1 MSVHWTMEAVNTSV
15 STLMEAT
22 TAPVTLAMIC
32 NKTSTHVKVLLPECT
47 KQNCK
52 APGWV
57 DLKKTF
63 SCVLLI
69 YCSILQISMSVL
81 FSEEAAN
88 TLVQTLKEATTALVF
103 LAIL

>member
-32 NKTSTHVKVLLPECT
+32 NKTSTLVKVLLPECT

-52 APGWV
+52 AGWV

-88 TLVQTLKEATTALVF
+88 TLVQTLKEATTALVS

>member
-1 MSVHWTMEAVNTSV
+1 MSVCWTMEAVNTSV

-22 TAPVTLAMIC
+22 TAPVTLAMTC
-32 NKTSTHVKVLLPECT
+32 NKTSTLVKVLLPECA

-52 APGWV
+52 AGWV
-57 DLKKTF
+57 EFLKTF

-88 TLVQTLKEATTALVF
+88 TLVQTMKEATTVLVF